1 MKDIYT
7 NILVCCYTTENWNL
21 DVVYLY
27 CTFRFFLNHRFYALW
42 VLPSFCIFYIHKIL
56 MLTVPTRRS
65 LTYEKKSF
73 FFLLVQKPN
82 ERIGTFISYES
93 YSEPKMESKID
104 MHLITL
110 FQVFVTEE
118 KKSYKI

>member
-1 MKDIYT
+1 MK
-7 NILVCCYTTENWNL
+7 
-21 DVVYLY
+21 
-27 CTFRFFLNHRFYALW
+27 RNH
-42 VLPSFCIFYIHKIL
+42 
-56 MLTVPTRRS
+56 
-65 LTYEKKSF
+65 F